1 MEDNIMFTAKDF
13 QFNTIDRLTENYKT
27 MRIFISR
34 GYDIQVD
41 NSKVNSHNINID
53 YPCFFCFAINKAE
66 AVGLMMLSDW
76 KYKHLEIS
84 KITIT

>member
-1 MEDNIMFTAKDF
+1 MKDTIMFTAKDF
-13 QFNTIDRLTENYKT
+13 QFRTIDRLTENYET
-27 MRIFISR
+27 MRALVMSS
-34 GYDIQVD
+34 YDIEVD

-66 AVGLMMLSDW
+66 AIGLMMLSDW

>member
-13 QFNTIDRLTENYKT
+13 QFRTIDRLTENYKT
-27 MRIFISR
+27 MRIFISN
-34 GYDIQVD
+34 GYNIQVD